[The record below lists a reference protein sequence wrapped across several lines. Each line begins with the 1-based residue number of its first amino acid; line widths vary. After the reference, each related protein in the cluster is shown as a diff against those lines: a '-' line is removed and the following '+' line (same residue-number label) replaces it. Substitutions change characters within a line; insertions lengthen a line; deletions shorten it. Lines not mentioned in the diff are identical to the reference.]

1 LKGNTATSDKKTV
14 QYMETDP
21 SARDGNHSRSVPISV
36 VFKTWVTCVQAPH
49 QHPQRCTST
58 IAALNRE
65 YVMEPGNAQLSMT
78 VLMTPDMAN
87 FSGNV
92 HGGTLLKYLDEV
104 AYACASRYAGRYV
117 VTLSVDQVI
126 FREPI
131 HVGELVTFLASVN
144 YTGNTSMEVGIKVVT
159 ENIRERSV
167 RHTNSCFF
175 TMVAVDDQRK
185 PAPVPPLQPQNS
197 EAKRRYEQAQQ
208 RRQIRQELERR
219 YQEIKADGP

>member
-1 LKGNTATSDKKTV
+1 
-14 QYMETDP
+14 MEAGT
-21 SARDGNHSRSVPISV
+21 
-36 VFKTWVTCVQAPH
+36 T
-49 QHPQRCTST
+49 
-58 IAALNRE
+58 
-65 YVMEPGNAQLSMT
+65 QLTMT

-126 FREPI
+126 FREPV

-144 YTGNTSMEVGIKVVT
+144 YTGRTSMEVGVKVVT

-167 RHTNSCFF
+167 RHTNSSFF
-175 TMVAVDDQRK
+175 TMVAMDQDGK
-185 PAPVPPLQPQNS
+185 PSPVPPLQP
-197 EAKRRYEQAQQ
+197 ETYDEKRRFAQAQQ
-208 RRQIRQELERR
+208 RRQIRQELEQR
-219 YQEIKADGP
+219 YQGLKDSYE

>member
-1 LKGNTATSDKKTV
+1 
-14 QYMETDP
+14 MEAGT
-21 SARDGNHSRSVPISV
+21 
-36 VFKTWVTCVQAPH
+36 
-49 QHPQRCTST
+49 
-58 IAALNRE
+58 
-65 YVMEPGNAQLSMT
+65 AQLTMT

-104 AYACASRYAGRYV
+104 AYACASRYAGCYV

-126 FREPI
+126 FREPV

-144 YTGNTSMEVGIKVVT
+144 HTGRTSMEIGIKVIT

-175 TMVAVDDQRK
+175 TMVAVDGQGR
-185 PAPVPPLQPQNS
+185 PVAVPELQPDTPDGLRRQRQ
-197 EAKRRYEQAQQ
+197 AKQ
-208 RRQIRQELERR
+208 RRQIREELQQR
-219 YQEIKADGP
+219 YQALSEEKNAEA